1 MTLLWRRLTVFR
13 GASPE
18 EYGAENQEVALQV
31 DLKRDAGTD
40 LVTILSRTFT
50 TSKVCVTQLSQCCVF
65 ALVRDGIAPVKFPS
79 RLYMDRFMR
88 ENMDESNKLWNQ
100 QEQLYHEIQKLITDK
115 DKLTNW
121 KVGFIFL
128 SRVFIPDLSV

>member
-1 MTLLWRRLTVFR
+1 LTIFR

-40 LVTILSRTFT
+40 LISILARTFT

-65 ALVRDGIAPVKFPS
+65 ALVRDGIASLKFPA

-88 ENMDESNKLWNQ
+88 ENMEESEKLWNY
-100 QEQLYHEIQKLITDK
+100 QEQLCREIQKLVNDK
-115 DKLTNW
+115 DKLIKW
-121 KVGFIFL
+121 KVSFT
-128 SRVFIPDLSV
+128 